1 MSAFE
6 GFTSGTDIE
15 TKHAARWAKLSFGVK
30 LFDAMTDGG
39 IPRRGIV
46 EIAGDPGSG
55 KTQIALKL
63 ALEAQRQDPDA
74 SVVFIS
80 TEHPFPSGRLLEM
93 EAALKRQHPSDPF
106 VQQHNFADGVLV
118 EHVKY
123 VRSLTNCLFQ
133 QLPQLLKSTRVSL
146 VIIDSITG
154 PFIGEKDYKARAATF
169 REIVQRLHLLQEQ
182 YNMAVY
188 VNNQVRSVIDA
199 SGPQR
204 RGKCIAAL
212 GLTWSSLVHTRLQL
226 CRNAGK
232 YKRCIVLFG
241 PTIGP
246 AHGVFQIDESGPC
259 DIPDLPL
266 GHMPDTNK

>member
-15 TKHAARWAKLSFGVK
+15 TKHAARWAKLSFG
-30 LFDAMTDGG
+30 LELLDAMTDGG

-46 EIAGDPGSG
+46 EMAGDPGAG

-63 ALEAQRQDPDA
+63 ALEAQRQVPDA

-80 TEHPFPSGRLLEM
+80 TEHPFPSGRLLQM
-93 EAALKRQHPSDPF
+93 EAALKRRHPRDPF
-106 VQQHNFADGVLV
+106 VQQHNFADHILV
-118 EHVKY
+118 EHVKC
-123 VRSLTNCLFQ
+123 VPSLTNCLFK
-133 QLPQLLKSTRVSL
+133 QLPQLLRSTPVSL

-154 PFIGEKDYKARAATF
+154 PFIGEHDYKARAATF
-169 REIVQRLHLLQEQ
+169 REIVKQLQLYQEQ

-188 VNNQVRSVIDA
+188 VNNQVRCVIDG
-199 SGPQR
+199 SVPQTK
-204 RGKCIAAL
+204 GKKIAAL
-212 GLTWSSLVHTRLQL
+212 GLSWSSMVHTRLQL
-226 CRNAGK
+226 CRTEGK
-232 YKRCIVLFG
+232 YKRCVVVFG

-259 DIPDLPL
+259 DVPDLPL
-266 GHMPDTNK
+266 GHIPDMNE

>member
-1 MSAFE
+1 
-6 GFTSGTDIE
+6 
-15 TKHAARWAKLSFGVK
+15 
-30 LFDAMTDGG
+30 MTDGG

-123 VRSLTNCLFQ
+123 V
-133 QLPQLLKSTRVSL
+133 VSRTQTQGPRIL
-146 VIIDSITG
+146 SDIDFLI
-154 PFIGEKDYKARAATF
+154 FHL
-169 REIVQRLHLLQEQ
+169 RL
-182 YNMAVY
+182 ACSD
-188 VNNQVRSVIDA
+188 R
-199 SGPQR
+199 
-204 RGKCIAAL
+204 
-212 GLTWSSLVHTRLQL
+212 
-226 CRNAGK
+226 
-232 YKRCIVLFG
+232 
-241 PTIGP
+241 
-246 AHGVFQIDESGPC
+246 
-259 DIPDLPL
+259 
-266 GHMPDTNK
+266 